1 MANWID
7 ACSIEDVDLEDIM
20 GFEHDGVDYAIY
32 RAEDG
37 AFFATAGM
45 CTHEHQLLCDGFVVG
60 GAIECPKHNGR
71 FDFRTGAAL
80 TPPAI
85 TALRTF
91 PTRVE
96 NGRVLIDAEGS
107 PS

>member
-1 MANWID
+1 MATWID
-7 ACSIEDVDLEDIM
+7 ACSIEDVDLEDVM

-45 CTHEHQLLCDGFVVG
+45 CTHEHQLLCDGFVMG

-91 PTRVE
+91 PTRIE
-96 NGRVLIDAEGS
+96 SGRVLIDVEGS

>member
-1 MANWID
+1 MATWID
-7 ACSIEDVDLEDIM
+7 ACSIEDVDLEDVM

-91 PTRVE
+91 PTRIE
-96 NGRVLIDAEGS
+96 SGRVLIDMEGS
-107 PS
+107 PL